1 MRSSQEQGR
10 NGYNLKERIQS
21 FYKIHPVFFI
31 LLFTAALWIAI
42 NIVGS
47 ILLAIL
53 GMNRLPEQIAR
64 SFILLYAVIISIWL
78 GMKSFSLCK
87 LNQNTEE
94 RTRQILWG
102 IFGTMCLVFALI
114 LIISL
119 LAAPHT

>member
-1 MRSSQEQGR
+1 
-10 NGYNLKERIQS
+10 
-21 FYKIHPVFFI
+21 
-31 LLFTAALWIAI
+31 
-42 NIVGS
+42 
-47 ILLAIL
+47 
-53 GMNRLPEQIAR
+53 MNRLPEQIAR